1 MRIHKIF
8 LNIVVFLSF
17 FGLLFFIFPQVS
29 EAGIEALLQSKTRTE
44 ANSFWSQI
52 PLLFSKALQIGLT
65 RIHEPGL
72 IFPLQP
78 APETALKER
87 LLSLTTSLE
96 TSQYDIRQVP
106 NGASKKESKGSSSL
120 FQESPQSDATTS
132 QTDSRQAETRSARK
146 DDEGE
151 KPPEKR
157 QKIHTRG
164 NPCPLCN
171 HGPCKEKES
180 GAMPPETMSDTRPE
194 EDSTSGEFGSL
205 ASLRGNQG
213 AGASSQCDDTPSLNS
228 YLTEFYRCLEKEVL
242 PVEVYDTSKFK
253 GHTGIDL
260 LYYVPDAV
268 IIHCLSAENEE
279 FNCPL
284 TNKQT
289 YHIVSISKGRRGVY
303 VDAENE
309 SRIDCDYDYEGYD
322 IFFIITENNQSESEL
337 EAESEG
343 ADAVKAVGHLY
354 PSQNRGG
361 FFFSQYD
368 PALKKG
374 YLHLASNWE
383 ILIRKMDNRKIKKL
397 CKYLNVNKKLL
408 NNFQS
413 YILEDKENGLKIL
426 INSLNRITDGLRR
439 EPTSSGYRENLN
451 LRYSGD
457 YYSRIKR
464 FLWNTDKSQIDI
476 RGVPIGNSEQFQFQP
491 PHEEEAYRV
500 VSMERFAIYPL
511 HIALFILAKSNIS
524 SAYDHVA
531 AVGFMQMRHE
541 PIDPHNYDYA
551 TTGSLLLAPDW
562 ESLINNL
569 TDEQI
574 QIFITELNANSKKK
588 KYLSLLC
595 KKDKE
600 ATRKLLVSALNESIT
615 LINDSIALI
624 NDSNYDSFIAAEPL
638 NTDFDYSHYSYDSD
652 GDFDDGPGK

>member
-1 MRIHKIF
+1 MF
-8 LNIVVFLSF
+8 LNIVVFMSF

-44 ANSFWSQI
+44 ANSLLSQI
-52 PLLFSKALQIGLT
+52 PLLFSKALQTGLT

-78 APETALKER
+78 ASETALKER

-96 TSQYDIRQVP
+96 TSQYDIRQIP
-106 NGASKKESKGSSSL
+106 NGASQKESKGSSSL
-120 FQESPQSDATTS
+120 FQESPQSGATSS

-180 GAMPPETMSDTRPE
+180 GAIPPETMSDTRPE
-194 EDSTSGEFGSL
+194 EASTSGEFGSL
-205 ASLRGNQG
+205 ASLQGNQG
-213 AGASSQCDDTPSLNS
+213 AGTSSQSDDTPSLDS
-228 YLTEFYRCLEKEVL
+228 YLTEFHRCLEKRVL
-242 PVEVYDTSKFK
+242 PIEAYDLSKLK

-260 LYYVPDAV
+260 LYYDPDQ
-268 IIHCLSAENEE
+268 IISHCLSAENEE

-284 TNKQT
+284 TNQQT
-289 YHIVSISKGRRGVY
+289 YHIVSISKGRRVGYFDGGHETWTLHDVY
-303 VDAENE
+303 A
-309 SRIDCDYDYEGYD
+309 
-322 IFFIITENNQSESEL
+322 IFFIITENNQNESEL
-337 EAESEG
+337 EAESGG
-343 ADAVKAVGHLY
+343 ADAVKAVGCLY
-354 PSQNRGG
+354 PPKNFCGYDCAYNRDIKEGCL
-361 FFFSQYD
+361 Y
-368 PALKKG
+368 
-374 YLHLASNWE
+374 LASNWE
-383 ILIRKMDNRKIKKL
+383 TLIRSLETFSQIETL
-397 CKYLNVNKKLL
+397 CKHLNASNKALL
-408 NNFQS
+408 KHFQN

-439 EPTSSGYRENLN
+439 EPTPSDYRENLN
-451 LRYSGD
+451 LVYTREGYRP
-457 YYSRIKR
+457 RIKE
-464 FLWNTDKSQIDI
+464 FLWSTDRSQIDI

-500 VSMERFAIYPL
+500 VSMERLATYPS

-524 SAYDHVA
+524 SEYDHVA

-541 PIDPHNYDYA
+541 RIAPHRYKHK

-574 QIFITELNANSKKK
+574 ESFIIELQANSKKK
-588 KYLSLLC
+588 EYLSLLY

-600 ATRKLLVSALNESIT
+600 AARKLFVSALDRSIT
-615 LINDSIALI
+615 LIDND
-624 NDSNYDSFIAAEPL
+624 NYDSFMAAEPL
-638 NTDFDYSHYSYDSD
+638 NTGFGYPHYSYDSD
-652 GDFDDGPGK
+652 GDYYDDGSGK

>member
-1 MRIHKIF
+1 MRIHKMF
-8 LNIVVFLSF
+8 LNIVVFMSF

-29 EAGIEALLQSKTRTE
+29 EASIEALLKSKTRTE
-44 ANSFWSQI
+44 ANSLLSQI
-52 PLLFSKALQIGLT
+52 PLLFSKALQTGLT

-78 APETALKER
+78 ASETALKER

-120 FQESPQSDATTS
+120 FQESPQSGATSS

-180 GAMPPETMSDTRPE
+180 GAMPPETMSDTTPE
-194 EDSTSGEFGSL
+194 EASTSGEFGSL
-205 ASLRGNQG
+205 ASLQGNQG
-213 AGASSQCDDTPSLNS
+213 AGTSSQSDAPPSLDS
-228 YLTEFYRCLEKEVL
+228 YLPEFFRCLEKQVL
-242 PVEVYDTSKFK
+242 PVEAYDLSKLK

-260 LYYVPDAV
+260 LYYDPDQ
-268 IIHCLSAENEE
+268 IISYGLPKE
-279 FNCPL
+279 FKCPL
-284 TNKQT
+284 NNQQT
-289 YHIVSISKGRRGVY
+289 YHIVSIFEGKRVGYSDGGTEVWT
-303 VDAENE
+303 N
-309 SRIDCDYDYEGYD
+309 YEGYH
-322 IFFIITENNQSESEL
+322 IFIIITKNNQSESEL
-337 EAESEG
+337 EAESGG
-343 ADAVKAVGHLY
+343 ADAVKAVGYLY
-354 PSQNRGG
+354 PSQDHSGYG
-361 FFFSQYD
+361 YPYD
-368 PALKKG
+368 PTRKEG
-374 YLHLASNWE
+374 YLFLASNWE
-383 ILIRKMDNRKIKKL
+383 MLIGVLANFRQIIITL
-397 CKYLNVNKKLL
+397 CKHLNASNKELL
-408 NNFQS
+408 KNLQKYFR
-413 YILEDKENGLKIL
+413 EDKENGLKIL

-439 EPTSSGYRENLN
+439 EPTPSDYRENLN
-451 LRYSGD
+451 LMYSREG
-457 YYSRIKR
+457 YYSRIKE
-464 FLWNTDKSQIDI
+464 FLWSTDRSQIDI
-476 RGVPIGNSEQFQFQP
+476 RGVPIDNSEQFQFQP

-500 VSMERFAIYPL
+500 VSMERHVVYPS

-524 SAYDHVA
+524 SEYDHVA

-541 PIDPHNYDYA
+541 PIDGHRYDRT

-574 QIFITELNANSKKK
+574 KSFIAELKANSKKK
-588 KYLSLLC
+588 EYLSLLY

-600 ATRKLLVSALNESIT
+600 AARKLLVCALDKSIT
-615 LINDSIALI
+615 LIG
-624 NDSNYDSFIAAEPL
+624 DSNYDSFIAAEPL
-638 NTDFDYSHYSYDSD
+638 NTDFCD
-652 GDFDDGPGK
+652 